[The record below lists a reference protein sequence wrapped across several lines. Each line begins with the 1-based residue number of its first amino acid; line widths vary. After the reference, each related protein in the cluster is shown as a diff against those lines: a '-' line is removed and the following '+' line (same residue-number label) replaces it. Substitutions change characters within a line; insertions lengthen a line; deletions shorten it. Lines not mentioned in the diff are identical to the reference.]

1 MGDVDSR
8 SHDYLSEVSKTLDTM
23 KKDLPGKTRDIV
35 SVLTTARD
43 SGKRIYTLG
52 NGGSASTAS
61 HMASDLN
68 KGANRQDSPRFKAI
82 ALTDNIPAMSAWAND
97 SSYEDIFVE
106 QLKNHLEKGDVVI
119 AISGSGNSSNILK
132 AVHYANDIGA
142 TTVGLSGFDG
152 GKLSKIA
159 KISYVVPNNCM
170 QQVEDIHLL
179 IEHMLSLILRD
190 SPECAAKKGR

>member
-1 MGDVDSR
+1 MEDIGSHSR
-8 SHDYLSEVSKTLDTM
+8 RYIEEVKGILTTM
-23 KKDLPGKTRDIV
+23 EKDLPPKMKEIV
-35 SVLTTARD
+35 SALVKARNER
-43 SGKRIYTLG
+43 KRIYTLG

-68 KGANRQDSPRFKAI
+68 KGASRHDAPRFRAV
-82 ALTDNIPAMSAWAND
+82 ALTDNIPLMLAWGND
-97 SSYEDIFVE
+97 SSYDDIFVE

-142 TTVGLSGFDG
+142 TTIGLSGFDG

-159 KISYVVPNNCM
+159 NISYVVPNNCM